1 MDQKISPQEIKSAR
15 LKKIRKFAIIT
26 VVIVAAIVIALIS
39 IQPGVKKSNL
49 VLSTV
54 ERGTLATTIP
64 ATGSV
69 VPAFE
74 EIINSPIS
82 TKIIEVYRKAGDSV
96 DVGTPLLRL
105 DLLTAES
112 ERKKMVDECQV
123 KSHEIDQTQIS
134 NQTYLS
140 NLAMQIK
147 VKEMSVNRLFAEMNN
162 ERRLD
167 SLGSGTGD
175 KVREAEFA
183 YKTGVLELEQ
193 LRQQLKNET
202 SIRAAGMKMKRLELS
217 ILQRALDE
225 TDRMLEEAQV
235 KSPRKAILTS
245 ISNEIGQQVQK
256 GEKLAVVSDLS
267 HFKIECEMSEAYVD
281 SIYIGSPVF
290 IKLNR
295 EKISGKVTN
304 LTPLSRNGAISFTVT
319 PDNDHH
325 ARLRSGQKPEVYIQC
340 GIKNDVMY
348 IKNSNYYMGP
358 GKYNLFVLTSDNE
371 AEQRKVELGSSNFES
386 VEVISGL
393 KPGDR
398 VIVSDMKDHMSYN
411 KIHLK

>member
-1 MDQKISPQEIKSAR
+1 MDQKITPQEIKSAR

-82 TKIIEVYRKAGDSV
+82 TKIIEVYMKAGDSV

-202 SIRAAGMKMKRLELS
+202 SIRVAGLKMKRLELS

-325 ARLRSGQKPEVYIQC
+325 ARLRSGQKP
-340 GIKNDVMY
+340 D
-348 IKNSNYYMGP
+348 
-358 GKYNLFVLTSDNE
+358 
-371 AEQRKVELGSSNFES
+371 RKS
-386 VEVISGL
+386 VV
-393 KPGDR
+393 
-398 VIVSDMKDHMSYN
+398 
-411 KIHLK
+411 